1 MQGAII
7 RIIKCQI
14 VRLGWI
20 DVVVIFISALFI
32 RTFLI
37 EPKFIGPML
46 S

>member
-20 DVVVIFISALFI
+20 DVVVIFI